1 MVSINSNFAR
11 KVQNYI
17 QHSPAKLQNA
27 INETQSITTFII
39 QREFHRTLSRNPSD
53 KKDLYEG

>member
-11 KVQNYI
+11 KVQNYS
-17 QHSPAKLQNA
+17 QHSPPKLQNA
-27 INETQSITTFII
+27 INEIQSITTFII
-39 QREFHRTLSRNPSD
+39 QKEFHRTFSRNPSD